1 MMRYEKISIYLIL
14 IFVIIIIAF
23 NIFGSLSML
32 IIEKK
37 EDIGTFFSMGASES
51 LVRRIFILEGWL
63 ISLSGLLC
71 GLAAGIGFVLLQQ
84 ATGIIRMPGNFIV
97 QAYPVILS
105 WTDILLTAA
114 GVAAIGYAVA
124 VLPVLAFGRKY
135 RS

>member
-1 MMRYEKISIYLIL
+1 
-14 IFVIIIIAF
+14 
-23 NIFGSLSML
+23 
-32 IIEKK
+32 
-37 EDIGTFFSMGASES
+37 
-51 LVRRIFILEGWL
+51 
-63 ISLSGLLC
+63 
-71 GLAAGIGFVLLQQ
+71 
-84 ATGIIRMPGNFIV
+84 MPGNFIV